1 MINLEELLGTIACNI
16 KKRGLINC
24 VFEKYLKHLN
34 LGISDYTY
42 HLDIEFFVGNK
53 KKIKV
58 NFITWD
64 EIEVNVSDVS
74 LNSDDL
80 LVVESTRYRF
90 FDLNETEF
98 LSKVSSS
105 LDNIYYIQRHY
116 SELIKI
122 NYQNR
127 RKKEI
132 EKDFTNETV

>member
-1 MINLEELLGTIACNI
+1 MINMEELLGSIACNI
-16 KKRGLINC
+16 EEKGLVHC
-24 VFEKYLKHLN
+24 EFEKYLKQLN
-34 LGISDYTY
+34 LGINDYIY

-64 EIEVNVSDVS
+64 EIEVKVSDVS
-74 LNSDDL
+74 MNCDDL
-80 LVVESTRYRF
+80 LEVQTTRYRY

-98 LSKVSSS
+98 LSKVSSC

-116 SELIKI
+116 SELVKI

-127 RKKEI
+127 RKQEI
-132 EKDFTNETV
+132 EKDFTNETA

>member
-1 MINLEELLGTIACNI
+1 MIDLEELLGTIAINI
-16 KKRGLINC
+16 KEKGLVNC
-24 VFEKYLKHLN
+24 TFEKYLKHLN
-34 LGISDYTY
+34 LGVSDYSY
-42 HLDIEFFVGNK
+42 HLDIEFFVENK
-53 KKIKV
+53 RRIKV

-64 EIEVNVSDVS
+64 EIEVKVSDIS
-74 LNSDDL
+74 LNSNDL
-80 LVVESTRYRF
+80 LVTQVTRYRY
-90 FDLNETEF
+90 FDLDEAEF

-132 EKDFTNETV
+132 EKDFTDETV

>member
-1 MINLEELLGTIACNI
+1 MINMEELLGTIAINI
-16 KKRGLINC
+16 KKRGVVNC
-24 VFEKYLKHLN
+24 EFEQSVKHLN

-42 HLDIEFFVGNK
+42 SLYVEFFVGK
-53 KKIKV
+53 GKYRL

-64 EIEVNVSDVS
+64 EIEVKVSDVS
-74 LNSDDL
+74 LNDYDL
-80 LVVESTRYRF
+80 LDEKPTIYRF

-116 SELIKI
+116 SELVKI

-127 RKKEI
+127 RKREI

>member
-1 MINLEELLGTIACNI
+1 MIDMEELLGTLAINI
-16 KKRGLINC
+16 KEKGIVNC
-24 VFEKYLKHLN
+24 EVEKYMKHLN
-34 LGISDYTY
+34 LGISDYIY
-42 HLDIEFFVGNK
+42 HLYIEFFVGNK
-53 KKIKV
+53 GKIKV

-64 EIEVNVSDVS
+64 EIEVKLSDVS
-74 LNSDDL
+74 VNENDL
-80 LVVESTRYRF
+80 LVAESTSYRY

-127 RKKEI
+127 RKQEI

>member
-1 MINLEELLGTIACNI
+1 MY
-16 KKRGLINC
+16 
-24 VFEKYLKHLN
+24 V
-34 LGISDYTY
+34 
-42 HLDIEFFVGNK
+42 EFFVGK
-53 KKIKV
+53 GKYRL

-64 EIEVNVSDVS
+64 EIEVKVSDVS
-74 LNSDDL
+74 LNDYDL
-80 LVVESTRYRF
+80 LDEKSTIYRF

-116 SELIKI
+116 SELVKI

-127 RKKEI
+127 RKREI

>member
-24 VFEKYLKHLN
+24 TFEKYLKYLN

-64 EIEVNVSDVS
+64 EIEVKVSDVS
-74 LNSDDL
+74 LNVDDL
-80 LVVESTRYRF
+80 LEVQTTKYRF

-116 SELIKI
+116 SELVKI